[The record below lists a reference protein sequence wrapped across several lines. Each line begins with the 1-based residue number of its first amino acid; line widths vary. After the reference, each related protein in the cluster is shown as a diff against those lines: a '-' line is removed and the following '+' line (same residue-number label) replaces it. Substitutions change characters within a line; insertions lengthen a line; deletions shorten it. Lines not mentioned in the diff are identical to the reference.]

1 MAGVNKVILVGNL
14 GKDPELR
21 QTKGGKSVCNF
32 SLATTK
38 KTNDGEK
45 TEWHNII
52 LWEKLADIADQYL
65 AKGRQVYLEGE
76 IQSRKYEDANGN
88 DRYITEIVCWQMQML
103 GSRDETSSGDSAPNQ
118 RAANTGAAS
127 KPNQRA
133 ANTGA
138 ASKPSASKSRST
150 GRSNSM
156 PADDGDDDL
165 PF

>member
-21 QTKGGKSVCNF
+21 QTNSGKSVCNF

-65 AKGRQVYLEGE
+65 TKGRQVYLEGE

-103 GSRDETSSGDSAPNQ
+103 GSRDETSGDSAPQQ
-118 RAANTGAAS
+118 RS
-127 KPNQRA
+127 KPNA
-133 ANTGA
+133 AKATRN
-138 ASKPSASKSRST
+138 T
-150 GRSNSM
+150 GRSGSM

>member
-14 GKDPELR
+14 GTDPELR
-21 QTKGGKSVCNF
+21 QTNSGKSVCNF
-32 SLATTK
+32 RLATTK
-38 KTNDGEK
+38 KTNDGDK

-65 AKGRQVYLEGE
+65 TKGRQVYLEGE

-103 GSRDETSSGDSAPNQ
+103 GSRDETSAGNDSAPP
-118 RAANTGAAS
+118 R
-127 KPNQRA
+127 
-133 ANTGA
+133 
-138 ASKPSASKSRST
+138 SKPSASKPERNT